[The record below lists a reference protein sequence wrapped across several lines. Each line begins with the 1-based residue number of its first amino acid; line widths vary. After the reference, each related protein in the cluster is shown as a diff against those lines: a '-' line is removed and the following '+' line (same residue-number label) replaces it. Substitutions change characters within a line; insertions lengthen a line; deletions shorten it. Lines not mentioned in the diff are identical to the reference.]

1 MTIGERIKYLRENVR
16 MSQEQ
21 LGRMCGTTKQT
32 IYKYESGVVTNIPS
46 DKIELIAHIFETT
59 PAFLMGWE
67 ERQQPVGQLTDG
79 LDDELVRRLLLL
91 TPEELAVVDA
101 FVQGILATH

>member
-1 MTIGERIKYLRENVR
+1 MTIGERIKIFRENAR

-21 LGRMCGTTKQT
+21 LGRACGTTKQT
-32 IYKYESGVVTNIPS
+32 IYKYESGLVTNIPS
-46 DKIELIAHIFETT
+46 DKIERIATIFETT

-67 ERQQPVGQLTDG
+67 EQVQPAAPKQDG
-79 LDDELVRRLLLL
+79 LDEELVRRLLLL